1 MEPSLPSDG
10 RGEGEFHAG
19 SREHTG
25 EMEVSSCA
33 VNRPRDTTPRCS
45 APASPP
51 EAANL
56 TGLG

>member
-1 MEPSLPSDG
+1 MEPSLPDDS

-25 EMEVSSCA
+25 EMEVSAWA

-45 APASPP
+45 APAPHP
-51 EAANL
+51 KRL
-56 TGLG
+56 T